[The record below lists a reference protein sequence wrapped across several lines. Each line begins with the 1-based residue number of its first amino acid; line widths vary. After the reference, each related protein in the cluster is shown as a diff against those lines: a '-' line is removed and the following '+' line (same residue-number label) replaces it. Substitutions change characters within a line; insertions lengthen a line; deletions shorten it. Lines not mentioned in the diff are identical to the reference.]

1 MMIKVLLVLAVMLGA
16 AVALD
21 LATATKT
28 SELDGMTN
36 EVLAMVGSAIAEI
49 EQNEEL
55 TPNATEAAALLKNA
69 QENPNIAYVDMAYLA
84 DINFLVNL
92 RNNQTAT
99 IDAAT
104 TAYLTY
110 RSTVKAELE
119 AFLTEWQSKLANLTA
134 NRDLA
139 VTDAKSLLER
149 AKATIIFEVA
159 KVAQK
164 VVAAAV
170 YILRARGASVE
181 LSLNAYNAAVWVI
194 NNTIASKNNSN
205 VGGLA
210 WTVVTNNTLIKEQII
225 AIIYASNVAEWRLR
239 KLTAIETAVKAWAAA
254 QIAAL
259 QQKVAEFKVQAA
271 AKLDALKTAW
281 ASAAVKAELAQRFA
295 AFLNA
300 SGVSVQI
307 VTTTANV
314 TVNVAIAKLN
324 LTATYTAQEVKNWLA
339 KHIKI
344 LLLAYAGAELGGIAE
359 DQVSVTSVTETIP
372 TKRQSSNGYYLSS
385 TIGSSSSASNVG
397 SSASAVVASFT
408 LFASSLAALFLF

>member
-1 MMIKVLLVLAVMLGA
+1 
-16 AVALD
+16 
-21 LATATKT
+21 
-28 SELDGMTN
+28 
-36 EVLAMVGSAIAEI
+36 
-49 EQNEEL
+49 
-55 TPNATEAAALLKNA
+55 
-69 QENPNIAYVDMAYLA
+69 
-84 DINFLVNL
+84 
-92 RNNQTAT
+92 
-99 IDAAT
+99 
-104 TAYLTY
+104 
-110 RSTVKAELE
+110 
-119 AFLTEWQSKLANLTA
+119 
-134 NRDLA
+134 
-139 VTDAKSLLER
+139 
-149 AKATIIFEVA
+149 VA

-210 WTVVTNNTLIKEQII
+210 WTVVTNNTLIKEQCI
-225 AIIYASNVAEWRLR
+225 AIIYASNVAEWRLK
-239 KLTAIETAVKAWAAA
+239 KLTAIETAVKAWATA

-359 DQVSVTSVTETIP
+359 DQVPLP
-372 TKRQSSNGYYLSS
+372 T
-385 TIGSSSSASNVG
+385 TTSSSS
-397 SSASAVVASFT
+397 F
-408 LFASSLAALFLF
+408 SSLIPSPPSIRFLLLPCPIPFSSSSSLPPRLHSPHLSPSLRSPSRRLPKLSPRSVSRATVTTSLRPSDLRHRPATLVLPPRRLLPLSLSSPRPWPPSSSSERSL